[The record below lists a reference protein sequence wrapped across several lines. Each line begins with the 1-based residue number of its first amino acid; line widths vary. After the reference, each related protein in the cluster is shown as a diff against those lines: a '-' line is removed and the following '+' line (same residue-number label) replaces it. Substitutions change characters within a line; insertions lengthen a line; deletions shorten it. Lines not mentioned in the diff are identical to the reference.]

1 MNIACLLFHEV
12 HELNVIGPYS
22 VLVAAARRLGD
33 EPVVGAEVSGRD
45 ADDAPAEEVRQPR
58 LNVFTLAK
66 SRNSVETSG
75 GLVITPHR
83 TFASAP
89 TPEVIIVPG
98 GRGIEAAIRDK
109 PLRGYLE
116 RYAPQV
122 RLLASVSTGAL
133 LLGEMGL
140 LRDLRATTWAG
151 QLERLKDYEPGEI
164 VDARVVKNANGIWCS
179 GGVSAGI
186 DLGLELIADFF
197 DPELARDISV
207 ELNYPFWAPASQTL
221 R

>member
-22 VLVAAARRLGD
+22 VLIAASRRLGD
-33 EPVVGAEVSGRD
+33 EPIEPGAED
-45 ADDAPAEEVRQPR
+45 ADVPAEGVPTEEARQPK
-58 LNVFTLAK
+58 LNVFTIAK

-98 GRGIEAAIRDK
+98 GRGIEVAIRDK

-116 RYAPQV
+116 RHTPQV

-140 LRDLRATTWAG
+140 LKDLRATTWAG
-151 QLERLKDYEPGEI
+151 QLNRLKDYEPGEI
-164 VDARVVKNANGIWCS
+164 VDERVVKNPNGVWCS

-186 DLGLELIADFF
+186 DLGLELVADFF
-197 DPELARDISV
+197 DPELARDIAI
-207 ELNYPFWAPASQTL
+207 ELNYPFWAPQD
-221 R
+221 

>member
-22 VLVAAARRLGD
+22 VLIAASRRLGD
-33 EPVVGAEVSGRD
+33 EPLEPGTAD
-45 ADDAPAEEVRQPR
+45 ADVAAADVPAEEARQPK
-58 LNVFTLAK
+58 LNVFTVAK

-89 TPEVIIVPG
+89 PPDIMIVPG

-116 RYAPQV
+116 RLEPQLQ
-122 RLLASVSTGAL
+122 LLASVSTGAL

-140 LRDLRATTWAG
+140 LRDMRATTWAG
-151 QLERLKDYEPGEI
+151 QLNRLKDYEPGEI
-164 VDARVVKNANGIWCS
+164 VDARVVKNPNGVWCS

-186 DLGLELIADFF
+186 DLGLELVSDFF
-197 DPELARDISV
+197 APELARDIAT
-207 ELNYPFWAPASQTL
+207 ELNYPFWSPQT
-221 R
+221 